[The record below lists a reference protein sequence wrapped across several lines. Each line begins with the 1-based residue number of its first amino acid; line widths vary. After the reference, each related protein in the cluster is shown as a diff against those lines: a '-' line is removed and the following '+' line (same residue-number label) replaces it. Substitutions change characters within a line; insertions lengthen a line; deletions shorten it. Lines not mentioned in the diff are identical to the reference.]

1 MGGVRVLLDE
11 SILLAEDEGT
21 NPSLR
26 SGSEALLR
34 RLRFSKLCVAFCH
47 QEDIPASKADFLTK
61 TAALYSFNC
70 ISLLTS
76 HVDNSL
82 NELFQDRSRTGDLCV
97 YVTSKIDEIL
107 FSELQNHNWRI
118 ILVGLGKCNGG
129 ATDKEVLFIDTL
141 DGLLI
146 TICRLIKKQEI
157 CDKSVLAVG
166 YVMKPSREEDFAKRG
181 AFPSC
186 PTENGLIFVPLIFE
200 LPLASQLQ
208 GVDVIL
214 HKVTDEII
222 SIDTNS
228 SFNFPKGISFT
239 TGMSELQRFL
249 QENSDFCIVDPFSS
263 IYPLLDRLQIQ
274 QILLGLQDFGAQCSC
289 RLRAPHFLK
298 VDNFNDPNL
307 GKQLLEAKLNF
318 PVIVKPQVACGVAD
332 AHNMALV
339 FKYEDFANLGVP
351 LPAILQEY
359 VDHCSTIFKF
369 YVLGDKVFHAVKKSM
384 PNACVLLSLSEKT
397 GSAPLLFNSL
407 KTLPVAREEQLP
419 IGSSKAIKESLDV
432 GLIEKAANWLRE
444 RLGLTIFGFDVV
456 IQEGSGDHVIVDLNY
471 LPSFKEVPDSDALP
485 AFWDA
490 IRKKYELAKLSG
502 QH

>member
-1 MGGVRVLLDE
+1 
-11 SILLAEDEGT
+11 
-21 NPSLR
+21 
-26 SGSEALLR
+26 
-34 RLRFSKLCVAFCH
+34 
-47 QEDIPASKADFLTK
+47 
-61 TAALYSFNC
+61 
-70 ISLLTS
+70 
-76 HVDNSL
+76 
-82 NELFQDRSRTGDLCV
+82 
-97 YVTSKIDEIL
+97 
-107 FSELQNHNWRI
+107 
-118 ILVGLGKCNGG
+118 
-129 ATDKEVLFIDTL
+129 
-141 DGLLI
+141 
-146 TICRLIKKQEI
+146 
-157 CDKSVLAVG
+157 
-166 YVMKPSREEDFAKRG
+166 MKPSREEDFAKRG

-419 IGSSKAIKESLDV
+419 IGTSKAIKESLDV
-432 GLIEKAANWLRE
+432 GLIENAANWLRE

-490 IRKKYELAKLSG
+490 IRKKYELAKLSVESLSIFLFWNDDG
-502 QH
+502 FEENDEEGRGRRISGRGRPTTTEEDESLVLFGEMVRREKEGNLSLLDPISIEFERIQGGHNLYKFPSAKRDFLAAAAAAAAAAEPEKNDYDW